1 MPPHIGPTIDML
13 KTLLKLCTEYEG
25 IAPRMVANASD
36 IEQIAAFGEKAEVAA
51 LKGWRR
57 EVFGNQALD
66 MLAGKV
72 ALRLEGRKVVT
83 QKLD

>member
-1 MPPHIGPTIDML
+1 
-13 KTLLKLCTEYEG
+13 
-25 IAPRMVANASD
+25 MVANASD
-36 IEQIAAFGEKAEVAA
+36 IEQIAAFGENADVAA
-51 LKGWRR
+51 LKGWRK